1 MSNAILRGREPELL
15 ARASLGGK
23 SLERRREDNAV
34 ERERE
39 RESESGVLTIDSE
52 YASLFVV
59 ICIRSE
65 WN

>member
-23 SLERRREDNAV
+23 SLERRREDNAAER

-39 RESESGVLTIDSE
+39 RESGNNRLGVSLLVLRLLSGLD
-52 YASLFVV
+52 
-59 ICIRSE
+59 
-65 WN
+65 

>member
-23 SLERRREDNAV
+23 SLEWRRGDNAA

-39 RESESGVLTIDSE
+39 RKREWSGNNRLGVS
-52 YASLFVV
+52 SLVRA
-59 ICIRSE
+59 RSE
-65 WN
+65 WA

>member
-23 SLERRREDNAV
+23 SLERRRGDNAV

-39 RESESGVLTIDSE
+39 RKSESGVATIDSE
-52 YASLFVV
+52 YLRLCVRLLSGLD
-59 ICIRSE
+59 
-65 WN
+65 